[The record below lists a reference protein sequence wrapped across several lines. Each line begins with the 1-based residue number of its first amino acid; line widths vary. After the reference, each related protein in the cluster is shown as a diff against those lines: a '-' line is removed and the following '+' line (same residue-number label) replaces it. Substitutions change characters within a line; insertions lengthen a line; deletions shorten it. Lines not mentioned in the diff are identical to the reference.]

1 MLGGELCKKET
12 LDEDAFKVA
21 VQENL
26 FNETGKLTLYF
37 QDFVGRIVGRSASLE
52 QTLIQIAREPGTLSR
67 LSARMN
73 IGTGT
78 LKSWIDRVSDLIHAS
93 DGVYRIADPCLGLYL
108 SGKSEVNPILPTLV
122 LGSEAEQAVARQMA
136 AAGFSL
142 IYQSRAS
149 RGAFDLMAVLGA
161 REIGVQVKKTS
172 IPYYLP
178 KEKLHLMRH
187 WADVLGWIP
196 LLALVV
202 ENRTL
207 FYDVRSLKTK
217 GKSCRIDEDVETIG
231 NLLSLANK

>member
-93 DGVYRIADPCLGLYL
+93 DGVHLPDTLYWPQVSGERFGALHTELRYFTDCIIEGRRPDRITP
-108 SGKSEVNPILPTLV
+108 E
-122 LGSEAEQAVARQMA
+122 E
-136 AAGFSL
+136 
-142 IYQSRAS
+142 SRA
-149 RGAFDLMAVLGA
+149 AVELMSAATESSQTGKV
-161 REIGVQVKKTS
+161 I
-172 IPYYLP
+172 YL
-178 KEKLHLMRH
+178 
-187 WADVLGWIP
+187 
-196 LLALVV
+196 
-202 ENRTL
+202 
-207 FYDVRSLKTK
+207 
-217 GKSCRIDEDVETIG
+217 
-231 NLLSLANK
+231 